1 MWDGKNVQNLV
12 QFRKTLS
19 FNRRSGDD
27 QDIGKRKT
35 ALSTTFCPT
44 FREDDLVNF
53 KGLKVLNL
61 AV

>member
-1 MWDGKNVQNLV
+1 MWDGEKRLNLV
-12 QFRKTLS
+12 RFRKTLS
-19 FNRRSGDD
+19 FNRKSGED

-44 FREDDLVNF
+44 FRVNDLVNS